1 MANKSVLEL
10 AVGTGQWDS
19 GLKKAKQALDN
30 FTSAQGGLQQALE
43 KDNGDMTA
51 FVKMMANMD
60 STAKTSK
67 QQLREMTNV
76 LTDFTTT
83 YRTLTDE
90 QKASPFGQEMAK
102 AIQSLT
108 ERAGVLRDAM
118 EDVQLSVRNAASDTR
133 LFDQVAQGMSVAT
146 AGFQG
151 LTGAGKLLGIEMGND
166 VEVIAKLQA
175 AMAVTNSLTTIQTAL
190 QKQSALMQGV
200 LAARTA
206 LASAAQTALAVAT
219 GNATAAQK
227 AFNVVAN
234 MNPYVLLA
242 TSIAAVVGAI
252 ALFSDDTEEATKKQ
266 EKMNRELQEGVD
278 KAIEYANAINSAYNA
293 LQTYLSAV
301 GAASWQMEDAKLQAA
316 QDKADRMKAIWEGEM
331 ANRPEG
337 ESVENYEA
345 RIKKAY
351 DAYDAAKKELQ
362 KVSEEIRIHRKAV
375 QDLLDNWE
383 NLTTDKQIRTA
394 ISAFQNLRDEL
405 KRGSK
410 EYDEMTRRIEIL
422 QNKLNPKKTGGGS
435 KVTKN
440 GEKDSFQEMEEV
452 VGLLNIQK
460 QKLEDL
466 QAMKPFAETEEEL
479 ENINQQIAE
488 VNAEY
493 QRLLNLGNEDPFTEV
508 LPPLMQM
515 ESVLKQLNE
524 DLKKAETPEA
534 YQNLLADIKAIN
546 EEMKAFKGETD
557 KGKGKDKKSGKND
570 IMKLVSGSSNI
581 LSGLQ
586 SMGVELPK
594 ELQETVSVI
603 QGLISV
609 IEGVNTVI
617 SIFATSAIAANTA
630 AVAANTTALAINTAV
645 PSIFANGGVIHAAGG
660 WSGIVPGNSF
670 SGDNIRMGQ
679 FALNSG
685 ELVLN
690 KFQQQALAGTLEN
703 GGIKN
708 ISISGHLEGETIAL
722 SVDRWGK
729 RSGKGEL
736 AFFKNQ

>member
-133 LFDQVAQGMSVAT
+133 LFDQMAQGMSVAT

-200 LAARTA
+200 NAAK
-206 LASAAQTALAVAT
+206 TALAVVAQQAYAVAT
-219 GNATAAQK
+219 GEATVAQA

-234 MNPYVLLA
+234 ANPYALLV
-242 TSIAAVVGAI
+242 TSIGLVVGAI
-252 ALFSDDTEEATKKQ
+252 GTFVAMTDDSEEAQKRWQETLKESEKRVNNLAQAFTNLKYAMELRGASDKELVDAEIEALEKKRTELYGRLGNKDVPHDEWMQ
-266 EKMNRELQEGVD
+266 ISKEIEKVNEEISKLINKRQTYVNQVNQLRKTGAIDTLNTDRELQ
-278 KAIEYANAINSAYNA
+278 KALSIAQAEKAQQEYGSWLYNYWDDLIVKINNKIKSHQTEVVKGTTTTTTTTGGTKSIKEEKDDFVEINGLIAQAEEHISN
-293 LQTYLSAV
+293 LQ
-301 GAASWQMEDAKLQAA
+301 Q
-316 QDKADRMKAIWEGEM
+316 
-331 ANRPEG
+331 
-337 ESVENYEA
+337 
-345 RIKKAY
+345 RIKEAP
-351 DAYDAAKKELQ
+351 DETTISTLKKQLVEAQ
-362 KVSEEIRIHRKAV
+362 
-375 QDLLDNWE
+375 
-383 NLTTDKQIRTA
+383 
-394 ISAFQNLRDEL
+394 DEL
-405 KRGSK
+405 KR
-410 EYDEMTRRIEIL
+410 
-422 QNKLNPKKTGGGS
+422 LN
-435 KVTKN
+435 
-440 GEKDSFQEMEEV
+440 
-452 VGLLNIQK
+452 NIG
-460 QKLEDL
+460 
-466 QAMKPFAETEEEL
+466 T
-479 ENINQQIAE
+479 E
-488 VNAEY
+488 VNTAA
-493 QRLLNLGNEDPFTEV
+493 

-570 IMKLVSGSSNI
+570 MQKLMSGSSSI

-594 ELQETVSVI
+594 ELRDTMSVI
-603 QGLISV
+603 QGLMSV
-609 IEGVNTVI
+609 IEGVQTVI
-617 SIFATSAIAANTA
+617 SVFSTTAMAANTA
-630 AVAANTTALAINTAV
+630 AIVANTTALGLNTATNFI
-645 PSIFANGGVIHAAGG
+645 PFANGGVVHAANGFM
-660 WSGIVPGNSF
+660 VPGNNY
-670 SGDNIRMGQ
+670 SGDLVPAM
-679 FALNSG
+679 LNSG
-685 ELVLN
+685 ELILN
-690 KFQQQALAGTLEN
+690 RAQQGNLA
-703 GGIKN
+703 
-708 ISISGHLEGETIAL
+708 SQLEGGVSTEGTSPSYVSGEQIYITL
-722 SVDRWGK
+722 NRYLK
-729 RSGKGEL
+729 RTGRGEL
-736 AFFKNQ
+736 MGWKKR

>member
-1 MANKSVLEL
+1 MSN
-10 AVGTGQWDS
+10 
-19 GLKKAKQALDN
+19 AL
-30 FTSAQGGLQQALE
+30 T
-43 KDNGDMTA
+43 T
-51 FVKMMANMD
+51 
-60 STAKTSK
+60 
-67 QQLREMTNV
+67 
-76 LTDFTTT
+76 LTQT
-83 YRTLTDE
+83 YRGLTDE
-90 QKASPFGQEMAK
+90 EKASPFGQELAK
-102 AIQSLT
+102 GIQQLT
-108 ERAGVLRDAM
+108 ERAGQAQDAM
-118 EDVQLSVRNAASDTR
+118 ADVQASIRNAASDTR

-266 EKMNRELQEGVD
+266 EKMNQELQEGVD
-278 KAIEYANAINSAYNA
+278 KAIEYANAINSAYSA

-301 GAASWQMEDAKLQAA
+301 GAASWQMEEAKLQAA
-316 QDKADRMKAIWEGEM
+316 QDKVDRMKAIWEDEM
-331 ANRPEG
+331 AKRPEG

-362 KVSEEIRIHRKAV
+362 KVSEEIQIHRKAV

-405 KRGSK
+405 KQGSK
-410 EYDEMTRRIEIL
+410 EYNEMTRRIEIL
-422 QNKLNPKKTGGGS
+422 QNKLKPKKTEGGS
-435 KVTKN
+435 KVTKV
-440 GEKDSFQEMEEV
+440 GEKDNFQEMDEV

-493 QRLLNLGNEDPFTEV
+493 QRLLKLGNEDPFTEV

-546 EEMKAFKGETD
+546 EEIDTFKG
-557 KGKGKDKKSGKND
+557 KSNGNKNKKKSYEDLEKFNKDYSQIVGG
-570 IMKLVSGSSNI
+570 VSSI
-581 LSGLQ
+581 ASGIQ
-586 SMGVELPK
+586 QMGIEMPK
-594 ELQETVSVI
+594 ELQSILGVLTGMSTIMSGIVAILTLIDAKETV
-603 QGLISV
+603 QA
-609 IEGVNTVI
+609 
-617 SIFATSAIAANTA
+617 ATAP
-630 AVAANTTALAINTAV
+630 L
-645 PSIFANGGVIHAAGG
+645 PFFANGGVVHAANGFM
-660 WSGIVPGNSF
+660 VPGNTY
-670 SGDNIRMGQ
+670 SGDMIPA
-679 FALNSG
+679 ALNAG
-685 ELVLN
+685 EVVLN
-690 KFQQQALAGTLEN
+690 RAQAGVLAADLE
-703 GGIKN
+703 GGGARHITV
-708 ISISGHLEGETIAL
+708 SGRLEGETIVLAA
-722 SVDRWGK
+722 DRWG
-729 RSGKGEL
+729 RRTGKGEL
-736 AFFKNQ
+736 AFWK